1 MSLRFLVSDLL
12 ARPGHHRD
20 VTASAPLAI
29 HLSEA
34 TVGGEAQV
42 TATLS
47 SMTDGVIAR
56 GRATAAARLVCDRC
70 LLEWEAQV
78 EARFEEVF
86 RLRPESED
94 ETRIEP
100 GGWIDLAEAV
110 HDEVA
115 LALPLRPL
123 CRPDCRGLCPTCGTD
138 LNTNPCAGHG
148 DEPSSPFT
156 ALKQLFEP

>member
-12 ARPGHHRD
+12 AKPGHQRE
-20 VTASAPLAI
+20 VSGSARLDI

-34 TVGGEAQV
+34 AVAGDVELEATVAS
-42 TATLS
+42 L
-47 SMTDGVIAR
+47 TDGVIAR
-56 GRATAAARLVCDRC
+56 GRATAMARLVCDRC
-70 LLEWEAQV
+70 LTERDEPV
-78 EARFEEVF
+78 EASIEEVF
-86 RLRPESED
+86 RLRPEGED
-94 ETRIEP
+94 ESRVEP
-100 GGWIDLAEAV
+100 GGWIDLEQAV

-138 LNTNPCAGHG
+138 LNTDPCAGHG